1 MSDTPAND
9 HAPRIAVLEEIA
21 RGTKAA
27 LERIERQL
35 ETVQRNARSDFRWLL
50 GLYLAGTA
58 AILGVIAHTQH
69 WI

>member
-1 MSDTPAND
+1 MSDIPAND

-35 ETVQRNARSDFRWLL
+35 ETVQRNARSKYRRASASSLL
-50 GLYLAGTA
+50 APPLSSA
-58 AILGVIAHTQH
+58 VIAHTQH